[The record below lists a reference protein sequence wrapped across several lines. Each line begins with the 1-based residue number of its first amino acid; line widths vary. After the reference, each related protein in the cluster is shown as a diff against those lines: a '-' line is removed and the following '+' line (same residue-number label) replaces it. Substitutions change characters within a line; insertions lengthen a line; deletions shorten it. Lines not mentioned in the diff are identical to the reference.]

1 MKKVIF
7 ASLMVATTTV
17 NASDIMLSK
26 TIKPDLRSKIERDLN
41 LIEAF
46 KFKSDANPET
56 LKVMGLSSLN
66 AQTATEWLNARVNYI
81 ISENALSFFNLLIKR
96 VVFVETKN
104 VDFPNSKIIPYSMD
118 KQIVQN
124 GLNAEGGFTVMSNIG
139 SALYLAGKQQSQV
152 YGMKV
157 SRGFLHKSEKVA
169 VTSPRAGIIQ
179 IGEGLFAQELTV
191 NKENPDALA
200 NSIFRL
206 GTFFHEA
213 RHSDGNGKSL
223 SFMHTNC
230 PEGHDYAG
238 MPACDEN
245 LNGPY
250 TIGTLMMA
258 EMAKAC
264 DEDCSEK
271 DKETLKMLVLDSA
284 SRIMKMTH
292 KGEKATA
299 WDASPESL

>member
-7 ASLMVATTTV
+7 ASLMVAATTV